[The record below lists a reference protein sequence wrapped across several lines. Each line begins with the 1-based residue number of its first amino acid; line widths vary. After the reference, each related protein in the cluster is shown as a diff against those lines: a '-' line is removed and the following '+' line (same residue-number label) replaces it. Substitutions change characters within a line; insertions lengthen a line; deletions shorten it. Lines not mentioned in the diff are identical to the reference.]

1 VRIVHISTGSG
12 KPYVEEA
19 QTSISY
25 TPRGRFIVYEKAVNR
40 TWMRSFLF
48 KEFGAPLIPATG

>member
-1 VRIVHISTGSG
+1 VDLDRQVLLLVNDKGAVRIVPVSTGSG

-25 TPRGRFIVYEKAVNR
+25 TPRGRFIVYKKA
-40 TWMRSFLF
+40 
-48 KEFGAPLIPATG
+48 GQ